1 MPVMSAARVLRII
14 DETPSGQPLHELTV
28 ELRLASERV
37 TVRELIE
44 RRVRAEVE
52 RHNAAPSPYFQ
63 GLVQPTEAE
72 RELNGYRLRGAQR
85 IDADAQV
92 RLATESFA
100 RQGFLLLVDDDQVE
114 DLADEVVLTPDTIV
128 HFVKLVP
135 LVGG

>member
-1 MPVMSAARVLRII
+1 MSAARVLRII
-14 DETPSGQPLHELTV
+14 DETPTGQALHEVTV

-52 RHNAAPSPYFQ
+52 RHNAAPTEYFK

-72 RELNGYRLRGAQR
+72 RELNGYRLREARR
-85 IDADAQV
+85 IDPEEQA

-100 RQGFLLLVDDDQVE
+100 RQGFLLLVDDDQID
-114 DLADEVVLTPDTIV
+114 DLADEVVLTPDTTV
-128 HFVKLVP
+128 RFVKLVP